1 MRSTPIAEMQN
12 IQGMQ
17 SLKERRDTKIIIHGE
32 KFLSHHCHPMKERFQ
47 NLSQGRLKRSSFI
60 HQAKRL
66 RRQVS
71 DLPEVTIPLISE
83 PVHTPW
89 EKQTYLQ
96 VTIQTTITGVYGD
109 EQQNDLQKRVAALS
123 FLDEAYPNDLWT
135 RVYTDGSAQNAV
147 RNGGSG
153 VYVEYPDGTT
163 DTTSIPTGNYCNN
176 YESEVKAIC
185 AAAEKLLT
193 SDRTSH
199 PIVILTDARS
209 VLEALQSNKLPELKE
224 VLSIVQ
230 NKCRIILQWIPS
242 HCGIAGNERADQLA
256 KEGSN
261 MQQPDVPISYHQK
274 KSMIKAQRKP
284 NLPSRDDY
292 HLLNRQEQVIIFRLR
307 TGHNRLNSHMYTK
320 FKIGTTA
327 KCTCGQANQTSEHI
341 LQECANYDTLRRT
354 YWPSDTP
361 MNVKLYGTKQEME
374 NTVQFIKETTLQI

>member
-1 MRSTPIAEMQN
+1 MTNPHILGVTFDAKMTWKHHISKTETKARRKLAILRKLSGTTWGANERILKNVYQQAIRPHLEYGSTAWSSASNTTLQNLDKVQNQALRIMTGAMISTPIVEMQN

-123 FLDEAYPNDLWT
+123 FLDEAYPNELWT

-153 VYVEYPDGTT
+153 VYV
-163 DTTSIPTGNYCNN
+163 
-176 YESEVKAIC
+176 
-185 AAAEKLLT
+185 
-193 SDRTSH
+193 
-199 PIVILTDARS
+199 
-209 VLEALQSNKLPELKE
+209 
-224 VLSIVQ
+224 
-230 NKCRIILQWIPS
+230 
-242 HCGIAGNERADQLA
+242 
-256 KEGSN
+256 
-261 MQQPDVPISYHQK
+261 
-274 KSMIKAQRKP
+274 
-284 NLPSRDDY
+284 
-292 HLLNRQEQVIIFRLR
+292 
-307 TGHNRLNSHMYTK
+307 
-320 FKIGTTA
+320 
-327 KCTCGQANQTSEHI
+327 
-341 LQECANYDTLRRT
+341 
-354 YWPSDTP
+354 
-361 MNVKLYGTKQEME
+361 
-374 NTVQFIKETTLQI
+374 